1 MNFLRASEG
10 ATDANNRAQFM
21 AANYPNTRLVLGGF
35 SQGAAVMDLLL
46 GVAPTVSAIPGV
58 GAIPGLSAAIPGV
71 NLGAL
76 PTPLPV

>member
-1 MNFLRASEG
+1 MNFQRASEG
-10 ATDANNRAQFM
+10 STDANNHAQFM

-35 SQGAAVMDLLL
+35 SQGAAVIDLML